1 MAFRPEFDHDRSKI
15 YDAIGL
21 DKKIAD
27 IIRKFQNE
35 YCIDIPSFAQASVM
49 LEYFWNKIPKEI
61 KDEPF
66 YLFYLSTFIGRI
78 TTQVDRQSF
87 IMN

>member
-1 MAFRPEFDHDRSKI
+1 MAFEPEFDHDRSKI
-15 YDAIGL
+15 YDAIGM

-27 IIRKFQNE
+27 IIRRFQNE
-35 YCIDIPSFAQASVM
+35 YCMDIPAFSQSSVM
-49 LEYFWNKIPKEI
+49 LEYFWDKIPKEI

-78 TTQVDRQSF
+78 TTQMDHQSF